1 MMNLSNFFAIGIN
14 YKKNDASVRGQIAIS
29 TEQYAAILQK
39 AVDYAIKELVIL
51 STCNRT
57 EIYGIAQ
64 QPEDLI
70 HLLCSETIGSEA
82 LFMERCYIKQGKEAI
97 HHIFTV
103 SAGLDSQI
111 LGDYEIVG
119 QMKLAVKFA
128 KEKGFVGSFLERLF
142 NTVLQSSKTIKNQTA
157 LSGGTVSVSFA
168 AIQYL
173 KEQLQDIPNKNILL
187 IGTGKI
193 GKNTCKNLID
203 YLNTTNIT
211 LINRTNE
218 KAIELANEL
227 GIGTANFHLLPSLV
241 DKADVIIV
249 ATNSETPILYK
260 ENFEHSGKKIL
271 IDLSIPYNIDPN
283 TAQLSH
289 ISLVNVDDLAKIN
302 DATLQMRQAEVPKAL
317 AIILEFEAEFMEWLD
332 SRKFVPVI
340 KAVKKKLEDMNNCE
354 MFHAV
359 YSTKQHQTST
369 DEAVQK
375 AVKNMAVKLRTQYQP
390 GCNFIEAINDF
401 ITISSN

>member
-1 MMNLSNFFAIGIN
+1 MINLSNFFAIGIN
-14 YKKNDASVRGQIAIS
+14 YKKTDASVRGLFAIGPD
-29 TEQYAAILQK
+29 QYAAILQK
-39 AVDYAIKELVIL
+39 AHTLSIKELVVL

-57 EIYGIAQ
+57 EIYGIANQ
-64 QPEDLI
+64 ASDLI
-70 HLLCSETIGSEA
+70 NLLCSETTGSKEVF
-82 LFMERCYIKQGKEAI
+82 LERCYLKKEKEAVT
-97 HHIFTV
+97 HIFSV
-103 SAGLDSQI
+103 GAGLDSQI

-128 KEKGFVGSFLERLF
+128 KDRGFVGSFLERLF

-173 KEQLQDIPNKNILL
+173 KEHLPSIPQKNMLL

-203 YLNTTNIT
+203 YLDTTNIT

-218 KAIELANEL
+218 KAAELAAEL
-227 GIGTANFHLLPSLV
+227 GIGSATYQTLPVLAE
-241 DKADVIIV
+241 KADVIIV
-249 ATNSETPILYK
+249 ATNAEAPILYK
-260 ENFEHSGKKIL
+260 ENFIQSGKKIL
-271 IDLSIPYNIDPN
+271 IDLSIPHNIHPD
-283 TAQLSH
+283 TAQLAH

-302 DATLQMRQAEVPKAL
+302 DATLQKRQAEIPKVL
-317 AIILEFEAEFMEWLD
+317 NIIQEFETEFFEWLD

-340 KAVKKKLEDMNNCE
+340 KAVKKKLEDMNHCE
-354 MFHAV
+354 MFNAV
-359 YSTKQHQTST
+359 YIANSHSTNA
-369 DEAVQK
+369 DDAVQK
-375 AVKNMAVKLRTQYQP
+375 AVKNMAVKLRNNYKP